1 MPFFDTP
8 RRITTLRTSVACGFA
23 LVFAAALPQ
32 AGLAQGYDG
41 EPTWSY
47 GVAPPPI
54 DPSTVFE
61 LPGSGR
67 SFTHGEIRNPFGPAD
82 WYPDSHPP
90 MPDIVANGRYPDV
103 WACSLCHYPNG
114 QGRPE
119 NGPIAGLPKDYF
131 IQQMQAF
138 RNGERKSAQPR
149 KFNTHLMTTIAQG
162 MTDEQI
168 EQAAEYYSS
177 MSWRQWIRVVE
188 AEEVPRSRF
197 SLGMYIPLE
206 GDAAGMEPLGM
217 RIMETPEN
225 VEHAEVLRDPTS
237 GFIAYVPVGS
247 VAKGEALVTG
257 GGNGTTIACNI
268 CHGPDLN
275 GLGIIPGIRGRSP
288 TYLVR
293 QMYDIREGTRRGAQ
307 AALMQ
312 PAVANLT
319 TEDMISIAAY
329 VASLP
334 VEASTGSGEAH

>member
-1 MPFFDTP
+1 MPSFDTP
-8 RRITTLRTSVACGFA
+8 TRTRIFKTSAAYGVA
-23 LVFAAALPQ
+23 LVLAATASQ
-32 AGLAQGYDG
+32 VGLTQGYDE

-47 GVAPPPI
+47 GVAPPAI

-67 SFTHGEIRNPFGPAD
+67 SFTHGEIRDPFGPAD

-103 WACSLCHYPNG
+103 WACALCHYPNG

-119 NGPIAGLPKDYF
+119 NAPISGLPKDYF
-131 IQQMQAF
+131 VQQLQAF
-138 RNGERKSAQPR
+138 QNGERKSAQPR

-162 MTDEQI
+162 MSDEQI
-168 EQAAEYYSS
+168 EEAAEYYSS
-177 MSWRQWIRVVE
+177 MPWRQWIRVVE
-188 AEEVPRSRF
+188 TDEVPKARF

-206 GDAAGMEPLGM
+206 GEAAGTEPLGM

-225 VEHAEVLRDPTS
+225 VEHAEVLRDPFS
-237 GFIAYVPVGS
+237 GFIAYVPIGA
-247 VAKGEALVTG
+247 VAKGEALATEG
-257 GGNGTTIACNI
+257 GGRTVACNI

-288 TYLVR
+288 TYIVR
-293 QMYDIREGTRRGAQ
+293 QLYDFREGTRRGAQ

-312 PAVANLT
+312 PTVANLT
-319 TEDMISIAAY
+319 TEDMINIAAY

-334 VEASTGSGEAH
+334 VEATADAGGH